1 MSRESGRGLARMR
14 WKRAFL
20 NQQRYLEQLWLKY
33 LTKAVQEQKFYQFDL
48 WLEKEFR
55 LYKQFGKRD
64 RQWYSECLYS
74 GLRFARLALELW
86 NRKEN
91 NKNFIIYQSSE
102 DLAKALVALNPDF
115 FWKCIEQ
122 RCFLEEEVDLSLQ
135 KELLDFQKEKNVESL
150 LLFQGLDP
158 KWKVFLDKRVEASSW
173 SSDQLDRFLCH
184 QSLRAP
190 LWIRIHKKEDVE
202 RVLEE
207 LKQVGAEVIEQDH
220 LAFSI
225 SYQKKLNQLET
236 FLSGKFELQDWASQ
250 QILSPLKVS
259 PKARVWDAC
268 AGGGGK
274 SVQVATELE
283 SGELFLSDIREH
295 KLKNTSER
303 LKRMGF
309 HRFHSFVWNGESCPQ
324 QGPFDVVIVD
334 APCSSSGV
342 LRRNPEL
349 RLKIF
354 ASDLVQLSQLQ
365 LKILHSASESVKLNG
380 YLLYGTC
387 SFFVEE
393 NEEVIHSFLKKN
405 PGFVLEKMEIHG
417 SPEKDSDTTF
427 SALLKKTAN

>member
-1 MSRESGRGLARMR
+1 MR

-20 NQQRYLEQLWLKY
+20 NQQRYLEQLWFKY
-33 LTKAVQEQKFYQFDL
+33 LTKAVRELKFYQFDL

-91 NKNFIIYQSSE
+91 NKKFIIYQSSE
-102 DLAKALVALNPDF
+102 DLAKALIAMNPDF

-135 KELLDFQKEKNVESL
+135 KELLEFQKEKNVESL
-150 LLFQGLDP
+150 LLFQGLEP

-173 SSDQLDRFLCH
+173 SSDQLNRFLCH

-190 LWIRIHKKEDVE
+190 LWIRIHKKEAVE

-250 QILSPLKVS
+250 QILSLLKVS

-274 SVQVATELE
+274 SVQVAAELE

-309 HRFHSFVWNGESCPQ
+309 HRFHSFVWNGECTPQ

-349 RLKIF
+349 RFKIF
-354 ASDLVQLSQLQ
+354 ASDLVELSQLQ
-365 LKILHSASESVKLNG
+365 LKILHTAGESVKLNG
-380 YLLYGTC
+380 DLLYGTC
-387 SFFVEE
+387 SVFAEE
-393 NEEVIHSFLKKN
+393 NEEVIHSFLKNN
-405 PGFVLEKMEIHG
+405 PGFVLEKMKIHG

-427 SALLKKTAN
+427 SALLKKIAD